1 MPPDP
6 CFNGGSCSDEV
17 NSFHCTCL
25 MGFMG
30 HRCAQEVN
38 ECLSSPCKNGATCTD
53 YVNSYTCTCRPG
65 FTGIHCE
72 TNIPDCT
79 ER

>member
-1 MPPDP
+1 
-6 CFNGGSCSDEV
+6 
-17 NSFHCTCL
+17 
-25 MGFMG
+25 MGD
-30 HRCAQEVN
+30 RCAMEVN